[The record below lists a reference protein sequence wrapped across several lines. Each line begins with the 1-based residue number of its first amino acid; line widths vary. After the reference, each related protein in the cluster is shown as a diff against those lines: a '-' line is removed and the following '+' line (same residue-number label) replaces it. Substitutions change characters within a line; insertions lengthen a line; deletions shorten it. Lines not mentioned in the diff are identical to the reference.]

1 MQIELVDASGQK
13 GDRMPRKDKLA
24 KDTWTIDLVFYLWLA
39 VFGIFLLLRGEGPG
53 ISQMKI
59 QEYLLI
65 QHGKAFPP
73 ITWIVTAEKD

>member
-13 GDRMPRKDKLA
+13 GDRMPRKDKPV
-24 KDTWTIDLVFYLWLA
+24 KDAWTIDLVFYLGL
-39 VFGIFLLLRGEGPG
+39 VVIGIFLLLSGEGPG
-53 ISQMKI
+53 ISQKKI

-73 ITWIVTAEKD
+73 VTWIVTPEKD